1 MVTDEVAA
9 TITSTVVE
17 VITITEVVAV
27 TIIKPVVVTSVSM
40 EDLPETA
47 ITLEVDEDEANHGEV
62 SEEVVAAVAAG
73 IGGIKIKTNVI
84 SLRCIYP
91 PTTT

>member
-1 MVTDEVAA
+1 MVSDEVAA
-9 TITSTVVE
+9 TITSTAVE
-17 VITITEVVAV
+17 AAVITITEAVAV

-47 ITLEVDEDEANHGEV
+47 ITLEVDEDEVNHGEV

-73 IGGIKIKTNVI
+73 IG
-84 SLRCIYP
+84 
-91 PTTT
+91 

>member
-1 MVTDEVAA
+1 MVSDEVAA
-9 TITSTVVE
+9 TITSTE
-17 VITITEVVAV
+17 AAAVITITEVVAV

-62 SEEVVAAVAAG
+62 SEEVVAAVAEG
-73 IGGIKIKTNVI
+73 IG
-84 SLRCIYP
+84 
-91 PTTT
+91 